1 MNSFTSL
8 ELQGMPNSIRNKNF
22 YLLNREKFN
31 FIDYRGFLNYLQNQ
45 FGNSEFYKIKSI
57 SHTNSGRVDVVFYI
71 PDYAIK
77 ANTDKNFYDLN
88 GNVLSSQD
96 LKNKKIIHVN
106 NFINNGSFFDV
117 LQNIVFYSSKY
128 GFVPSFIYFNDDVIK
143 FKDMSGSVFEF
154 ENDGNFDE
162 EFKEIFEFLN
172 RLNNKK
178 WPKEIILL
186 DNRRLVIK
194 K

>member
-8 ELQGMPNSIRNKNF
+8 ELQGMPISIRNKNF

-45 FGNSEFYKIKSI
+45 FDNSDFYKIKSI
-57 SHTNSGRVDVVFYI
+57 SHTNTGKVDVVFYI
-71 PDYAIK
+71 PGYAVK
-77 ANTDKNFYDLN
+77 SNTDNSFYDLN
-88 GNVLSSQD
+88 GNVLSNQN
-96 LKNKKIIHVN
+96 LKNKKIIYVN
-106 NFINNGSFFDV
+106 NFIKNDTFFDV
-117 LQNIVFYSSKY
+117 LQNILFYSSKY

-154 ENDGNFDE
+154 KNDGNFDG

-172 RLNNKK
+172 RLNNTK

-186 DNRRLVIK
+186 DDRRLVIK

>member
-8 ELQGMPNSIRNKNF
+8 ELQGMSSSIRNKNF

-31 FIDYRGFLNYLQNQ
+31 FIDYKGFLKYLQNQ
-45 FGNSEFYKIKSI
+45 FDNSDFYKIKSI
-57 SHTNSGRVDVVFYI
+57 SHTNIGKVDVVFYI
-71 PDYAIK
+71 PYYLIK
-77 ANTDKNFYDLN
+77 ANSDNNFYDLN
-88 GNVLSSQD
+88 GNVLSNQD

-106 NFINNGSFFDV
+106 TVLKNDVFFDV
-117 LQNIVFYSSKY
+117 LQNIVFYALKY

-154 ENDGNFDE
+154 KNDGNFDG

-186 DNRRLVIK
+186 DDRRLVIK